1 MGRHATGHLQRRPA
15 GRAEGVPREAAD
27 RGRHA
32 AQPEGGGDRDR
43 AHQGG
48 TFRARATGAPGDLRD
63 GVRLLSARGRVPI
76 RRSAA
81 GVSATRVGG
90 PVLSAEQSA
99 AAPAAPLGA
108 FLIAAGPGTGKTF
121 TATERFCWL
130 VEQGVAP
137 DQILTVTFSD
147 RAAEE
152 LRLRITNELSARRPD
167 LGAQALDGAWI
178 GTFHSVCARLLDEFA
193 YLVGAPREMRVL
205 DETGQRLFEQE
216 LMARLRSGAT
226 APFDPDSF
234 AALSVDDLDDLLR
247 SGLRFLLKLKGRG
260 ITPERFHHRALEL
273 QVPSP
278 PSGERVRVR
287 GEGNGPDPALAERE
301 AIEVLYTV
309 YRAYEDALHEQ
320 GLRDFDDL
328 LLEVIDALERVPEFR
343 RRCRERFRYLVVDE
357 FQDTNRIQLDFIRLA
372 AAENFGNVTAVGDAK
387 QSIYGWRDA
396 EIENI
401 RSRFPGQRLPLTHNR
416 RSYQGILDCATDFVR
431 RDSDFA
437 AEPELVATRG
447 AGGVTP
453 VSVLM
458 APDSR
463 REARSVAETIRRL
476 HVGGRAF
483 REIAVLSHSV
493 RLLPREFEDELRRQG
508 IPYVTSGGSGFFDRQ
523 EIKDVLALLRL
534 TENPMD
540 DGALVRI
547 LQGPIV
553 RLPDRGMYRLASRR
567 LERSGMRLRDCF
579 DESMREG
586 FPEMDAKVSA
596 QALRLVELTD
606 RIGRLRDTLTVA
618 DILNRLLEES
628 GYLRW
633 AELRAQRDG
642 SPRALLNLRK
652 VFQLA
657 GRFERDLALAGIG
670 DFVRHLDQVIDA
682 DLAVG
687 EAAEEAALTEAV
699 SLLTVHAAKGLEFP
713 VVFLVNLRPPRPRDT
728 ERLFFDPDSTGFVM
742 KNWRGEKHPHFVETS
757 PGAPAVKLAIGERRR
772 IVYVG
777 LTRAKDALYV
787 TATREEVSPREVGA
801 NGLEDHDHFA
811 EILSW
816 ALAHPGSASV
826 VEAEQLELPVPRTA
840 NGQVDDDASIVA
852 RVLDRLEHV
861 QPRAAPA
868 DRDTGPRVELSFS
881 QLHDFELCPVRY
893 RFANVL
899 RVPAPPDEL
908 QPAHVR
914 AAGSSELGVAVHE
927 ALAAWHIRGGD
938 LLAHYHGPQ
947 AGRDM
952 LERYLVHPLAR
963 APTLAVESGFH
974 MAVGG
979 TRVRGVVDRVCEVDG
994 RIALV
999 DFKTNATLD
1008 AALVEAYSLQ
1018 LRIYGLAARQGLLPG
1033 GRDPRLILFDMRRGE
1048 LREIPADTDQV
1059 VRRVESAATRIM
1071 ADDFR
1076 LGPEHA
1082 NRPCSL
1088 CAFRPICPDARP
1100 RP

>member
-1 MGRHATGHLQRRPA
+1 
-15 GRAEGVPREAAD
+15 
-27 RGRHA
+27 
-32 AQPEGGGDRDR
+32 
-43 AHQGG
+43 
-48 TFRARATGAPGDLRD
+48 
-63 GVRLLSARGRVPI
+63 
-76 RRSAA
+76 
-81 GVSATRVGG
+81 VSATRVGG
-90 PVLSAEQSA
+90 PLLSAEQA
-99 AAPAAPLGA
+99 AAAHAGPLGA

-260 ITPERFHHRALEL
+260 INPERFRQRALEL
-273 QVPSP
+273 HHASP
-278 PSGERVRVR
+278 PSGERVRAR

-372 AAENFGNVTAVGDAK
+372 AAENFGNVTSVGDAK

-416 RSYQGILDCATDFVR
+416 RSYQGILDCATDFIR

-493 RLLPREFEDELRRQG
+493 RMLPREFEDELRRQG

-553 RLPDRGMYRLASRR
+553 RLSDRAMYRLS
-567 LERSGMRLRDCF
+567 S
-579 DESMREG
+579 
-586 FPEMDAKVSA
+586 P
-596 QALRLVELTD
+596 
-606 RIGRLRDTLTVA
+606 
-618 DILNRLLEES
+618 RLLRRVDARGFS
-628 GYLRW
+628 
-633 AELRAQRDG
+633 RDG
-642 SPRALLNLRK
+642 C
-652 VFQLA
+652 
-657 GRFERDLALAGIG
+657 E
-670 DFVRHLDQVIDA
+670 
-682 DLAVG
+682 
-687 EAAEEAALTEAV
+687 
-699 SLLTVHAAKGLEFP
+699 GL
-713 VVFLVNLRPPRPRDT
+713 
-728 ERLFFDPDSTGFVM
+728 
-742 KNWRGEKHPHFVETS
+742 
-757 PGAPAVKLAIGERRR
+757 GA
-772 IVYVG
+772 
-777 LTRAKDALYV
+777 
-787 TATREEVSPREVGA
+787 S
-801 NGLEDHDHFA
+801 
-811 EILSW
+811 
-816 ALAHPGSASV
+816 
-826 VEAEQLELPVPRTA
+826 
-840 NGQVDDDASIVA
+840 
-852 RVLDRLEHV
+852 
-861 QPRAAPA
+861 
-868 DRDTGPRVELSFS
+868 
-881 QLHDFELCPVRY
+881 
-893 RFANVL
+893 
-899 RVPAPPDEL
+899 PAP
-908 QPAHVR
+908 
-914 AAGSSELGVAVHE
+914 
-927 ALAAWHIRGGD
+927 
-938 LLAHYHGPQ
+938 
-947 AGRDM
+947 GRTY
-952 LERYLVHPLAR
+952 RPHRPLA
-963 APTLAVESGFH
+963 
-974 MAVGG
+974 
-979 TRVRGVVDRVCEVDG
+979 
-994 RIALV
+994 
-999 DFKTNATLD
+999 
-1008 AALVEAYSLQ
+1008 
-1018 LRIYGLAARQGLLPG
+1018 
-1033 GRDPRLILFDMRRGE
+1033 
-1048 LREIPADTDQV
+1048 
-1059 VRRVESAATRIM
+1059 
-1071 ADDFR
+1071 
-1076 LGPEHA
+1076 
-1082 NRPCSL
+1082 
-1088 CAFRPICPDARP
+1088 
-1100 RP
+1100 

>member
-1 MGRHATGHLQRRPA
+1 M
-15 GRAEGVPREAAD
+15 
-27 RGRHA
+27 
-32 AQPEGGGDRDR
+32 
-43 AHQGG
+43 
-48 TFRARATGAPGDLRD
+48 
-63 GVRLLSARGRVPI
+63 
-76 RRSAA
+76 
-81 GVSATRVGG
+81 SATRVGG
-90 PVLSAEQSA
+90 AVLSAEQA
-99 AAPAAPLGA
+99 AAAHAGPQGA
-108 FLIAAGPGTGKTF
+108 FLISAGPGTGKTF

-130 VEQGVAP
+130 VEQGVPP
-137 DQILTVTFSD
+137 DRILTVTFSD

-152 LRLRITNELSARRPD
+152 LRVRITNQLSTRRPD
-167 LGAQALDGAWI
+167 LGATALDGSWI

-234 AALSVDDLDDLLR
+234 SALSVDDLDELLR

-260 ITPERFHHRALEL
+260 IGPERFHHRAIDLHAQHWSER
-273 QVPSP
+273 PTSNG
-278 PSGERVRVR
+278 SG
-287 GEGNGPDPALAERE
+287 GPDPARAELE
-301 AIEVLYTV
+301 AIEVLFTV

-328 LLEVIDALERVPEFR
+328 LLGVIDALERVPEFR
-343 RRCRERFRYLVVDE
+343 RRVNERFRYLIVDE
-357 FQDTNRIQLDFIRLA
+357 FQDTNRIQLDFVRLA
-372 AAENFGNVTAVGDAK
+372 AAEDFGNVTVVGDAK

-396 EIENI
+396 EIDNI
-401 RSRFPGQRLPLTHNR
+401 QRRFPGRRLPLTHNR
-416 RSYQGILDCATDFVR
+416 RSYQAILDCATDFIR
-431 RDSDFA
+431 RDPDFLT
-437 AEPELVATRG
+437 EPELVATRG
-447 AGGVTP
+447 AMPWAVT
-453 VSVLM
+453 VVM

-463 REARSVAETIRRL
+463 TEARSVAETIRRL

-483 REIAVLSHSV
+483 REIAILSHSV
-493 RLLPREFEDELRRQG
+493 RMLPREFEDELRRQG

-553 RLPDRGMYRLASRR
+553 RLDDRGLYRLASRR
-567 LERSGMRLRDCF
+567 FEKAGMRLRDCF
-579 DESMREG
+579 EESRREG
-586 FPEMDAKVSA
+586 FPEMAAKVA
-596 QALRLVELTD
+596 DEAARLVELTD
-606 RIGRLRDTLTVA
+606 RTGALRDALTVA

-682 DLAVG
+682 ELPVG
-687 EAAEEAALTEAV
+687 EASEEAEGAEAV
-699 SLLTVHAAKGLEFP
+699 SLLTIHAAKGLEFP

-728 ERLFFDPDSTGFVM
+728 ERLFFDPDNFGFVM
-742 KNWRGEKHPHFVETS
+742 KNFRGEKHPRYVETS

-787 TATREEVSPREVGA
+787 TATREEPSPREVGA
-801 NGLEDHDHFA
+801 NGLEEHDHFA

-816 ALAHPGSASV
+816 ALARPESASV
-826 VEAEQLELPVPRTA
+826 VEAEQLELPVPRAA
-840 NGQVDDDASIVA
+840 NGQLRDDPAVVTA
-852 RVLDRLEHV
+852 VLDRLERIR
-861 QPRAAPA
+861 PAAALLPGA
-868 DRDTGPRVELSFS
+868 VESIVELSFS
-881 QLHDFELCPVRY
+881 QLHDFEVCPVRY
-893 RFANVL
+893 RFAQVW

-908 QPAHVR
+908 QPRQVR
-914 AAGSSELGVAVHE
+914 AIGSTVLGAAVHD
-927 ALAAWHIRGGD
+927 ALAAWHGSGGD
-938 LLAHYHGPQ
+938 LLDLYRGPE
-947 AGRDM
+947 AGREM
-952 LERYLVHPLAR
+952 LERYLVDPLAGAR
-963 APTLAVESGFH
+963 TLAVEAGFN

-979 TRVRGVVDRVCEVDG
+979 TRMRGVVDRVCEVDG
-994 RIALV
+994 RTVLI

-1008 AALVEAYSLQ
+1008 AALMEAYALQ
-1018 LRIYGLAARQGLLPG
+1018 LRIYGLAAHRGLLPG
-1033 GRDPRLILFDMRRGE
+1033 GRDPQLILFDMRRGE
-1048 LREIPADTDQV
+1048 RFEVATDDAMV
-1059 VRRVESAATRIM
+1059 EARVRAASARI
-1071 ADDFR
+1071 AAGDFQ
-1076 LGPEHA
+1076 LGPEHEQ
-1082 NRPCSL
+1082 RPCKL
-1088 CAFRPICPDARP
+1088 CAYRPICSEAR
-1100 RP
+1100 RGA

>member
-1 MGRHATGHLQRRPA
+1 MST
-15 GRAEGVPREAAD
+15 
-27 RGRHA
+27 
-32 AQPEGGGDRDR
+32 
-43 AHQGG
+43 
-48 TFRARATGAPGDLRD
+48 
-63 GVRLLSARGRVPI
+63 
-76 RRSAA
+76 
-81 GVSATRVGG
+81 TRVRG

-99 AAPAAPLGA
+99 AAHAGPQGA

-137 DQILTVTFSD
+137 ERILTVTFSD

-152 LRLRITNELSARRPD
+152 LRLRITSELSARRPD
-167 LGAQALDGAWI
+167 IGTLDNVWI

-193 YLVGAPREMRVL
+193 YLIGEPRELRVL

-216 LMARLRSGAT
+216 LMARLRSGAA

-234 AALSVDDLDDLLR
+234 AALAVDDLDDLLR

-260 ITPERFHHRALEL
+260 TSPEKFRDRALEL
-273 QVPSP
+273 HGRHWSAGSRTGSNG
-278 PSGERVRVR
+278 SG
-287 GEGNGPDPALAERE
+287 GPDPARAEAE
-301 AIEVLYTV
+301 AIEVLFTI
-309 YRAYEDALHEQ
+309 YRAYEDALRAQ
-320 GLRDFDDL
+320 NLRDFDDL
-328 LLEVIDALERVPEFR
+328 LLGVIDALERVPEFR
-343 RRCRERFRYLVVDE
+343 RRCRERFRYLIVDE

-372 AAENFGNVTAVGDAK
+372 AAEGFGNVTVVGDPK

-396 EIENI
+396 EIDNI
-401 RSRFPGQRLPLTHNR
+401 RTRFPGARLPLTHNR
-416 RSYQGILDCATDFVR
+416 RSFQGILDCATDFIR
-431 RDSDFA
+431 RDADFA

-447 AGGVTP
+447 AGSGAP

-463 REARSVAETIRRL
+463 TEARSVAEAIRRL

-493 RLLPREFEDELRRQG
+493 RMLPREFEDELRRQG
-508 IPYVTSGGSGFFDRQ
+508 IPYLTSGGSGFFDRQ
-523 EIKDVLALLRL
+523 EIKDVLAMLRL

-553 RLPDRGMYRLASRR
+553 RLADSGMYRLASRR
-567 LERSGMRLRDCF
+567 FEKPGMRLRDCF
-579 DESMREG
+579 DASRREG
-586 FPEMDAKVSA
+586 FPEIEPKVAS
-596 QALRLVELTD
+596 QAVLLVELTD

-682 DLAVG
+682 ELPVG
-687 EAAEEAALTEAV
+687 EAAEEAAGTEAV
-699 SLLTVHAAKGLEFP
+699 SLLTIHAAKGLEFP

-728 ERLFFDPDSTGFVM
+728 ERLFFDPDSLGFVM
-742 KNWRGEKHPHFVETS
+742 KNWRGEKHPRYVDTS
-757 PGAPAVKLAIGERRR
+757 PGAPAVALAIGERRR

-777 LTRAKDALYV
+777 LTRAKDALYI
-787 TATREEVSPREVGA
+787 TATRDEPSARELGT
-801 NGLEDHDHFA
+801 NGIEDHDHFA

-816 ALAHPGSASV
+816 ALAHPESAAV
-826 VEAEQLELPVPRTA
+826 VESEQLELPVPRA
-840 NGQVDDDASIVA
+840 VNGQVRDDPAVVTA
-852 RVLDRLEHV
+852 VLDRLE
-861 QPRAAPA
+861 RIRPA
-868 DRDTGPRVELSFS
+868 SDPSDSSPAQSVSLSFS

-893 RFANVL
+893 RFGQVW

-908 QPAHVR
+908 QPSFVR
-914 AAGSSELGVAVHE
+914 AAGSTELGAAVHE
-927 ALAAWHIRGGD
+927 ALAAWHNAGGSLLEVYRGPELGREM
-938 LLAHYHGPQ
+938 LA
-947 AGRDM
+947 
-952 LERYLVHPLAR
+952 RYLENPLAGAR
-963 APTLAVESGFH
+963 TLAVEAGFN
-974 MAVGG
+974 MALGNA
-979 TRVRGVVDRVCEVDG
+979 RVRGLVDRVCEVDG
-994 RIALV
+994 RTALV

-1008 AALVEAYSLQ
+1008 AALLEAYSLQ
-1018 LRIYGLAARQGLLPG
+1018 LRIYGLAARRGLLPG
-1033 GRDPRLILFDMRRGE
+1033 GRDPRLILFDLRRGE
-1048 LREIPADTDQV
+1048 ARDIPPDDALV
-1059 VRRVESAATRIM
+1059 EERVIAAAARI
-1071 ADDFR
+1071 AAGDFR

-1082 NRPCSL
+1082 QRPCTL
-1088 CAFRPICPDARP
+1088 CAYRPICTDARKVL
-1100 RP
+1100 